1 MLNRGTI
8 LEIIDNS
15 GAKEARC
22 ICVLEGFYNKTA
34 TIGSLIVVSIRKLRL
49 VRRVK
54 IGQIFLGIVVRTKKW
69 QKFKDG
75 SASHFSKNCM
85 ILLTKKKQLFGNKIT
100 GPISRNLRKKK
111 YMRLLMVS
119 GSFIL

>member
-1 MLNRGTI
+1 MLNRGSY

-15 GAKEARC
+15 GAKEAKC
-22 ICVLEGFYNKTA
+22 ICILEGFFNKSA
-34 TIGSLIVVSIRKLRL
+34 SIGSLIVVSIRKLRL

-54 IGQIFLGIVVRTKKW
+54 LGQIFLGIVVRTKSW
-69 QKFKDG
+69 QTFKDG
-75 SASHFSKNCM
+75 SASHFTKNC
-85 ILLTKKKQLFGNKIT
+85 IVLLTRKKQLFGNKIT

-111 YMRLLMVS
+111 YMRLLLVS